1 MDLSPLVSLA
11 RTLLAFKSTI
21 LPASKESES
30 SAEEVNGKPTV
41 VDCRPIVQSLRVRSG
56 SRSYEEYC
64 RQVTAKQPP
73 HQWRLGVDNSP
84 MPPCQCLECQEAA
97 AQPKTGPAWR
107 NRPTY
112 LQQRA
117 QERADEDAK
126 AAAKLNR
133 A

>member
-11 RTLLAFKSTI
+11 RTLLAFKSMI
-21 LPASKESES
+21 LPASKESEPPT
-30 SAEEVNGKPTV
+30 EEGNGKPAV
-41 VDCRPIVQSLRVRSG
+41 VDCRPIVQSLRG
-56 SRSYEEYC
+56 ARSYEEYC

-73 HQWRLGVDNSP
+73 HHWRLGVDTTP

-97 AQPKTGPAWR
+97 AQPETGPAWR

-117 QERADEDAK
+117 QERADEAAK

>member
-11 RTLLAFKSTI
+11 RTLLAFKSMI
-21 LPASKESES
+21 LPPSKESEPPT
-30 SAEEVNGKPTV
+30 EEGDGKPTV

-56 SRSYEEYC
+56 ARSYEEYC

-73 HQWRLGVDNSP
+73 HQWRLGVDTTP

-97 AQPKTGPAWR
+97 AQPETGPAWR

-117 QERADEDAK
+117 QEAAE
-126 AAAKLNR
+126 AAAKLKR